1 MQIQKKQQLNQQ
13 ELNDSVKLHYEI
25 LNESFLNNFGKE
37 FLKISYKTIV
47 ESENNIC
54 LFLTNGEE
62 VVGILIATK
71 DGDRFNEEV
80 IRKNFFLMI
89 LQIIISSLKN
99 PLLLIKLI
107 QWRLKPSHKNKIK
120 PELQFFA
127 IDKKFQGQGWGK
139 KLIKKF

>member
-1 MQIQKKQQLNQQ
+1 
-13 ELNDSVKLHYEI
+13 
-25 LNESFLNNFGKE
+25 
-37 FLKISYKTIV
+37 
-47 ESENNIC
+47 
-54 LFLTNGEE
+54 
-62 VVGILIATK
+62 
-71 DGDRFNEEV
+71 
-80 IRKNFFLMI
+80 MI

-139 KLIKKF
+139 KLIKKLAEEFKKEEIKQYRVGTKADNTLSNNFYKKSGFEFFYKDNFFGDKFNYYISPEIK